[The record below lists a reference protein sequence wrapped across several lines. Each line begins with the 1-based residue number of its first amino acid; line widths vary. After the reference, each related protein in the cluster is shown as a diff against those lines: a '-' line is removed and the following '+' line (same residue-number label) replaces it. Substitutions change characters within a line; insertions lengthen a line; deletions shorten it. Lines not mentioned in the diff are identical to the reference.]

1 MSFPAMVAEQL
12 ILSALLN
19 GTGMSEKK
27 NQFGLGLAALS
38 LFLGLAGLGFLIA
51 AGYGYLHE
59 YFDAKTSTLYMGII
73 VLVCALMSSSTAYIL
88 FHIRQKRVR
97 KYQRTITDNIYQA
110 INSVAEELEVPIRDN
125 PKTAALLAG
134 LAGYAAAQRFH

>member
-12 ILSALLN
+12 ILAVLLN

-27 NQFGLGLAALS
+27 NQIGLGLAALS
-38 LFLGLAGLGFLIA
+38 LFLALTGLGFLMA
-51 AGYGYLHE
+51 AGYAFLQE
-59 YFDAKTSTLYMGII
+59 QFDTKTAAFYMALVTLA
-73 VLVCALMSSSTAYIL
+73 CATVSSLTAYAL
-88 FHIRQKRVR
+88 FHYRQKRIR
-97 KYQRTITDNIYQA
+97 SYQRTITDNIHSA
-110 INSVAEELEVPIRDN
+110 INAVSDELEGPIRDN